1 MNQLISKYQIRAPR
15 YVLQAE
21 DNTLVRV
28 AGPNQTPWEEGTDI
42 SNISLTGLAFKAP
55 RDLCPLLGEFIKIQF
70 EVPGSQQMACYALV
84 VRIDKLN
91 DFEFLVSV
99 NFEKLSMPHRVILA
113 QGLARKMRDI
123 KKETDAIIQSQLKT
137 KIMNNKLSFI
147 NWSMLLFCNLSLY
160 YIFSNFDSY
169 EKFFKL
175 FFQ

>member
-42 SNISLTGLAFKAP
+42 TNISLTGLAFKAH

-70 EVPGSQQMACYALV
+70 EVPGGQQMACYALV
-84 VRIDKLN
+84 VRLDKLN
-91 DFEFLVSV
+91 DFELLVSV

-113 QGLARKMRDI
+113 QGLARKMRNI
-123 KKETDAIIQSQLKT
+123 KKETDEIRQSQLKT
-137 KIMNNKLSFI
+137 KILNNKLAFV

-160 YIFSNFDSY
+160 FIFSNFDSY

-175 FFQ
+175 LFT